1 MNSDSNPTHE
11 RLATLALHL
20 THGVGPRIYQTL
32 LNEFGDSTR
41 ILAAP
46 LQQLIAVPGVGSTVA
61 RKIVAATIDARAER
75 EWLECSQANLQILDR
90 SQVDYPSLL
99 TEIPDPPP
107 ILFVRGQLLPADRVS
122 IAIVGTRRASCYGI
136 QQAEALAVGL
146 AQAGVTV
153 VSGLARGIDA
163 AAHRGAL
170 QAGGRT
176 IGVLASGLA
185 EIYPPEHD
193 NLADQISVQGA
204 LLTES
209 PLRTR
214 PKRGQFPR
222 RNRII
227 SGMTLGVIVVEASGR
242 SGALVT
248 VKHAVEQNREVFAV
262 PGRVDQEYARGCHR
276 LIRDGAKLVESV
288 DDVLEELGPLS
299 TAPTRP
305 AVSDSHPAAVIRL
318 SDLERTVLQTVG
330 RDPTSVDQVI
340 ESCRNAQP
348 NLSVSRVLS
357 ALSILEMRRLIDR
370 LSGSVVV
377 RR

>member
-1 MNSDSNPTHE
+1 MDPTHE

-20 THGVGPRIYQTL
+20 THGVGPRVYQAL

-41 ILAAP
+41 VLAAP
-46 LQQLIAVPGVGSTVA
+46 LQRLKSVPGVGSTVA
-61 RKIVAATIDARAER
+61 RKIVATTVDTRAER
-75 EWLECSQANLQILDR
+75 EWLECSQAQIQILDGSR
-90 SQVDYPSLL
+90 VDYPYLL
-99 TEIPDPPP
+99 TETPDPPP
-107 ILFVRGQLLPADRVS
+107 VLFVRGQLLPADRVS
-122 IAIVGTRRASCYGI
+122 IAIVGTRRASYYGI
-136 QQAEALAVGL
+136 QQAESLAVGL
-146 AQAGVTV
+146 AHAGVTV

-176 IGVLASGLA
+176 IGVLASGLG

-193 NLADQISVQGA
+193 NLADQISAQGA
-204 LLTES
+204 LVTES

-227 SGMTLGVIVVEASGR
+227 SGVSLGVVVVEASGR
-242 SGALVT
+242 SGALIT

-262 PGRVDQEYARGCHR
+262 PGRVDQEYSRGCHR

-288 DDVLEELGPLS
+288 DDVLEELDPLS
-299 TAPTRP
+299 TASTCSPVL
-305 AVSDSHPAAVIRL
+305 VSEPSAEIGL
-318 SDLERTVLQTVG
+318 SDLERTVLQSVG
-330 RDPTSVDQVI
+330 QDPLSVDQLI
-340 ESCRNAQP
+340 ESCQRAQP
-348 NLSVSRVLS
+348 HLSVSSVLS